1 MTTAGWTLFDTAI
14 GRCGIA
20 WSATGVTGVQFPSP
34 RAAERLARSAPGG
47 GAAVPPAPIQE
58 AIRAIGT
65 LLRGEAADLG
75 GIDLDMAG
83 LPDLDRSV
91 YEIARTVPPGTT
103 TTYGEIAARLG
114 DRLLARE
121 VGRALGQNPYPII
134 VPCHR
139 VLAAGG
145 RPGGFSA
152 PGGVATKLRILAIEG
167 VHLDRQTSLFDL
179 PPGPA

>member
-20 WSATGVTGVQFPSP
+20 WSDAGVTGVQFPSP
-34 RAAERLARSAPGG
+34 RAAERLARTAPGG
-47 GAAVPPAPIQE
+47 GAVAPPAPIRD
-58 AIRAIGT
+58 AIRAVGA

-83 LPDLDRSV
+83 LPEFDRSV
-91 YEIARTVPPGTT
+91 YAIARTVPPGNT
-103 TTYGEIAARLG
+103 TTYGEIAVRLG
-114 DRLLARE
+114 DRLLARD
-121 VGRALGQNPYPII
+121 VGRALGQNPFPII

-167 VHLDRQTSLFDL
+167 VHLDRQASLFDL
-179 PPGPA
+179 PPEPV